1 MNGPAFGLD
10 SEIRPS
16 ALDADEGDKDVGGS
30 GLSWLDGT
38 GNELSRL
45 GEKNGRG
52 RKNENKPE
60 QE

>member
-16 ALDADEGDKDVGGS
+16 ALDADEGDEDVSGS

-52 RKNENKPE
+52 RKNENEPE